1 MAAPPRDESHD
12 PTPTPPQPKSGLPHF
27 GLLKVPN
34 PGESG
39 FGGGHTEHAVLTY
52 FKHKAACSKTTRSS
66 GDVQAMPRVGVS
78 MKRYAP
84 RHIVCCGMIAFGI
97 STVAGATPARAQT
110 GAGDNSAI
118 YLYAGA
124 DREQRLIGKA
134 REEGTL
140 TLYTSIATTESGP
153 LTQAFEAKYG
163 VKVQLWRALSENVVQ
178 RALTETRGGRRSMDV
193 VETNAPEVEAL
204 AREHVVAQFNSP
216 YIADLPPW
224 AIPPHRRW
232 FADRAN
238 LWVVGYNTEK
248 IKREELPATLEG
260 FADPRWKG
268 RLSLEATDSDW
279 MYGVIN
285 FLGEER
291 GLDFFRKLAA
301 LKPEM
306 RKGHILVAQLVAAG
320 ELPVCLTIY
329 SGNAD
334 SIKAKGGPIDWA
346 AVEPLVGRPQAIA
359 LAKNAAHPH
368 AALLFADFV
377 LSPEGQKLLADMGRV
392 PSSRTQKTLL
402 DQYQHVMID
411 PIKWLDQA
419 RKWEKVWTDLFLK

>member
-1 MAAPPRDESHD
+1 MWCLG
-12 PTPTPPQPKSGLPHF
+12 GL
-27 GLLKVPN
+27 
-34 PGESG
+34 
-39 FGGGHTEHAVLTY
+39 T
-52 FKHKAACSKTTRSS
+52 
-66 GDVQAMPRVGVS
+66 
-78 MKRYAP
+78 KRPAIYRTAF
-84 RHIVCCGMIAFGI
+84 CAMIAVCI
-97 STVAGATPARAQT
+97 IAAVGATHGHAQPAS
-110 GAGDNSAI
+110 GDNSAI

-124 DREQRLIGKA
+124 DREQRLIAKA

-153 LTQAFEAKYG
+153 LTHAFEAKYG

-178 RALTETRGGRRSMDV
+178 RALTEARGSRRSMDV

-204 AREHVVAQFNSP
+204 AREDVVAQFNSP
-216 YIADLPPW
+216 YLADLPPW

-248 IKREELPATLEG
+248 IKREDLPGTLDG

-285 FLGEER
+285 FMGEER

-359 LAKNAAHPH
+359 VAKNAAHPH

-377 LSPEGQKLLADMGRV
+377 LSPEGQKLLAEMGRV
-392 PSSRTQKTLL
+392 PSSQTQKTLL
-402 DQYQHVMID
+402 DQYRHVMID

-419 RKWEKVWTDLFLK
+419 RKWEKVWTDLFLR